1 MAKRTNQ
8 DVLALTEEN
17 GKDQI
22 RLEYN
27 KLKKAALTLRA
38 LDHPVRKQMVSMIE
52 AKKKLSVTD
61 LHVKLKLEQS
71 VASQHLAV
79 LRKAKI
85 VTASR
90 EGKFICY
97 SVNQKRLAEIAVLI
111 KDLAQNV

>member
-1 MAKRTNQ
+1 MAKKTNH
-8 DVLALTEEN
+8 DVLSLTKEN

-27 KLKKAALTLRA
+27 KLKKAELTLRA
-38 LDHPVRKQMVSMIE
+38 LDHPIRKQMVSLIE
-52 AKKKLSVTD
+52 AKKKLSVTG
-61 LHVKLKLEQS
+61 LHLKLKLEQS

-79 LRKAKI
+79 LRKAKV

-97 SVNQKRLAEIAVLI
+97 SVNQKRLDEIAVLI
-111 KDLAQNV
+111 KDLAQEV